1 MNLSRYIIVIFMFPV
16 FLLATQF
23 AQFGDAVSVT
33 LDSSVTYASTTNIY
47 KTSARTSVDYYVWN
61 PGVKL
66 DFSQGESNFDLSL
79 NLSYDFNRYH
89 SLSNLD
95 SDLLKASLFGS
106 YRGAVTQVLL
116 SYGTTEGQSAQADLR
131 SQSDPSFED
140 LIETKTDNLSLIAKY
155 RYSPKLSFSSG
166 INTNDL
172 SYSTYESDF
181 ASKESFTIPLD
192 VIYHY
197 SDKLDVIYGMEFTN
211 KEIGLTSSD
220 PPKGGYSTD
229 EVYYKVGLSG
239 EIRPKLD
246 GNISVGLRH
255 IEFSN
260 EDVINYSKD
269 YEETFGI
276 QSALSWRLTPKFSS
290 ILNLTRNYDTA
301 GSGDSYNQTKVSL
314 TNRYTIKSDL
324 SINTLASLS
333 SKKYLSGSRR
343 TDELDRYEV
352 NLDYFPHQN
361 VIISMGYAYAHSRA
375 ASRYAGEDFSIKA
388 SILY

>member
-1 MNLSRYIIVIFMFPV
+1 MNLSRYIIVISMFPV

-47 KTSARTSVDYYVWN
+47 KTSARTDANYFVWS

-79 NLSYDFNRYH
+79 KLAYDLNRYQ

-116 SYGTTEGQSAQADLR
+116 NYGTTEGQSAQADLTGQT
-131 SQSDPSFED
+131 SSSFED
-140 LIETKTDNLSLIAKY
+140 LIETKTDNFSLIAKY

-166 INTNDL
+166 VNASDL
-172 SYSTYESDF
+172 SYSTYASQF
-181 ASKESFTIPLD
+181 SSKESFTIPLD

-197 SDKLDVIYGMEFTN
+197 SEKLDVIYGMEYTN
-211 KEIGLTSSD
+211 REIGLTNSG
-220 PPKGGYSTD
+220 KGDYSTD
-229 EVYYKVGLSG
+229 DMYYKVGLRG

-246 GNISVGLRH
+246 GNISIGLRH
-255 IEFSN
+255 IDFSN
-260 EDVINYSKD
+260 DNVVNYSKA
-269 YEETFGI
+269 YKETLGL
-276 QSALSWRLTPKFSS
+276 QSNLTWRLTPKFSS
-290 ILNLTRNYDTA
+290 ILNLSRNYDTA

-314 TNRYTIKSDL
+314 INRYLINSEF
-324 SINTLASLS
+324 SINTEASLS
-333 SKKYLSGSRR
+333 SKKFLSGSKRS
-343 TDELDRYEV
+343 DELDRYGV

-361 VIISMGYAYAHSRA
+361 VIISMGYAYTHSRA
-375 ASRYAGEDFSIKA
+375 ASRYAGEDFSLRA

>member
-1 MNLSRYIIVIFMFPV
+1 MFPV

-33 LDSSVTYASTTNIY
+33 LDSSVTYVSTTNIY
-47 KTSARTSVDYYVWN
+47 KTSVRTSDDYYVWN

-79 NLSYDFNRYH
+79 NLSYDFNRYQR
-89 SLSNLD
+89 LSNLD

-116 SYGTTEGQSAQADLR
+116 SYGTTEGQSAQADLTGQA
-131 SQSDPSFED
+131 SSSFED

-166 INTNDL
+166 INANDL
-172 SYSTYESDF
+172 SYSTYASQF
-181 ASKESFTIPLD
+181 SSKESFTIPID
-192 VIYHY
+192 FIYHY
-197 SDKLDVIYGMEFTN
+197 SEKLDVIYGIEYTN
-211 KEIGLTSSD
+211 KEIGLTSSG
-220 PPKGGYSTD
+220 KGDYSTD

-269 YEETFGI
+269 YKETLGI
-276 QSALSWRLTPKFSS
+276 QSALSWRLSPKFSS

-314 TNRYTIKSDL
+314 TNRYAIKSDL
-324 SINTLASLS
+324 SINTVASLS

>member
-47 KTSARTSVDYYVWN
+47 KTSVRTSDDYYVWN

-79 NLSYDFNRYH
+79 NLSYDFNRYQR
-89 SLSNLD
+89 LSNLD

-116 SYGTTEGQSAQADLR
+116 SYGTTEGQSAQADLTGQA
-131 SQSDPSFED
+131 SSSFED

-166 INTNDL
+166 INANDL
-172 SYSTYESDF
+172 SYSTYASQF
-181 ASKESFTIPLD
+181 SSKESFTIPID
-192 VIYHY
+192 IIYHY
-197 SDKLDVIYGMEFTN
+197 SEKLDVIYGIDYTN
-211 KEIGLTSSD
+211 KEIGLTSSG
-220 PPKGGYSTD
+220 KGDYSTD

-246 GNISVGLRH
+246 GNISVGIRH

-269 YEETFGI
+269 YKETLGI
-276 QSALSWRLTPKFSS
+276 QSALSWRLSPKFSS

>member
-1 MNLSRYIIVIFMFPV
+1 MFPV

-33 LDSSVTYASTTNIY
+33 LDSSVTYASTSNIY
-47 KTSARTSVDYYVWN
+47 KTPERTSDDYFVWS
-61 PGVKL
+61 PGLKIDL
-66 DFSQGESNFDLSL
+66 SQGESNFDLSL
-79 NLSYDFNRYH
+79 SIAHDLNRYQR
-89 SLSNLD
+89 LSNLD
-95 SDLLKASLFGS
+95 SDLLRASLFGS

-116 SYGTTEGQSAQADLR
+116 SYGMTEGQSAQSEL
-131 SQSDPSFED
+131 QGQTNPSLYIED
-140 LIETKTDNLSLIAKY
+140 LIETKTDTLSLIAKY

-166 INTNDL
+166 INAYDL
-172 SYSTYESDF
+172 SYSTYASRF
-181 ASKESFTIPLD
+181 SSKESFTIPID

-197 SDKLDVIYGMEFTN
+197 SEKLDMIYGIEYTN
-211 KEIGLTSSD
+211 KEIGLASSD
-220 PPKGGYSTD
+220 KGGYSTD

-239 EIRPKLD
+239 DIRPKLD

-260 EDVINYSKD
+260 EDVINYSKK
-269 YEETFGI
+269 ETLGI
-276 QSALSWRLTPKFSS
+276 QSALSWRHTPKFTS
-290 ILNLTRNYDTA
+290 ILNLSRNYDTA

-314 TNRYTIKSDL
+314 INRYTIKSDL

-333 SKKYLSGSRR
+333 SKQYLSGSRR
-343 TDELDRYEV
+343 SDELDRYEV

-361 VIISMGYAYAHSRA
+361 VIISAGYAYSNSRSV
-375 ASRYAGEDFSIKA
+375 SRYEAEDLSIKA

>member
-1 MNLSRYIIVIFMFPV
+1 MFPV

-23 AQFGDAVSVT
+23 AQLGDAVSVT
-33 LDSSVTYASTTNIY
+33 LDSSVTYASTTNVY
-47 KTSARTSVDYYVWN
+47 KTSARTSANYFVWS

-79 NLSYDFNRYH
+79 MLAYDLNRYQ

-106 YRGAVTQVLL
+106 YRGAFTQVLL
-116 SYGTTEGQSAQADLR
+116 NYGRTEGQSAQADLTG
-131 SQSDPSFED
+131 STSANFED
-140 LIETKTDNLSLIAKY
+140 LIETNSDNLSLIAKY
-155 RYSPKLSFSSG
+155 KYSPKLSISSG
-166 INTNDL
+166 VEANNL
-172 SYSTYESDF
+172 SYSTYASQF
-181 ASKESFTIPLD
+181 SSKESFTIPLD
-192 VIYHY
+192 IIYHF
-197 SDKLDVIYGMEFTN
+197 SEKLDVIYGIEYTN
-211 KEIGLTSSD
+211 REIGFTSSG
-220 PPKGGYSTD
+220 KGGYSTD
-229 EVYYKVGLSG
+229 SMYYKVGLSG

-255 IEFSN
+255 IDFSN
-260 EDVINYSKD
+260 EDVVNYSRTYK
-269 YEETFGI
+269 ETFGL
-276 QSALSWRLTPKFSS
+276 QSNLSWRLTPKFSS
-290 ILNLTRNYDTA
+290 ILFLTRNYDTA

-314 TNRYTIKSDL
+314 INRYLINSEF

-333 SKKYLSGSRR
+333 SKKFLSGSRR

-361 VIISMGYAYAHSRA
+361 VIISMGYAYTDSRA
-375 ASRYAGEDFSIKA
+375 ASKYAGEDFSLRA

>member
-47 KTSARTSVDYYVWN
+47 KTSTRTGDDYYIWS
-61 PGVKL
+61 PGIKL
-66 DFSQGESNFDLSL
+66 DLGQGESNFDLSL
-79 NLSYDFNRYH
+79 SLAYDLNRYQ

-95 SDLLKASLFGS
+95 SDLLRASVFGS
-106 YRGAVTQVLL
+106 YRGAVTEVLL
-116 SYGTTEGQSAQADLR
+116 NYGIIEGQSAQADLTG
-131 SQSDPSFED
+131 QSSASFED
-140 LIETKTDNLSLIAKY
+140 LIETKTESLSLIAKY
-155 RYSPKLSFSSG
+155 QYSPKLSFSSG
-166 INTNDL
+166 VNASDL
-172 SYSTYESDF
+172 TYSTYASDF
-181 ASKESFTIPLD
+181 STKESYTIPLD

-197 SDKLDVIYGMEFTN
+197 SDKLDVIYGLEYTN
-211 KEIGLTSSD
+211 REIGLASS
-220 PPKGGYSTD
+220 GRGNYSTD
-229 EVYYKVGLSG
+229 EIYYKVGLSG
-239 EIRPKLD
+239 EIRPKLN

-260 EDVINYSKD
+260 EDVINYSRE
-269 YEETFGI
+269 YRETLGM
-276 QSALSWRLTPKFSS
+276 QSALSWRLTPKFST
-290 ILNLTRNYDTA
+290 ILNLSRNYDTA

-314 TNRYTIKSDL
+314 INRYIIKSDL

-333 SKKYLSGSRR
+333 SKKYLTGTRR

-361 VIISMGYAYAHSRA
+361 VIISMGYAFTHSRA
-375 ASRYAGEDFSIKA
+375 ASRYAAEDITLKA